1 VSKALQLLKG
11 NSSTWIHDT
20 FPKLHSFEWQE
31 GYGALSIG
39 ISAVQATVRY
49 ICDQAEH
56 HRKRSF
62 REELVAMLRRHGLD
76 YDELMLD

>member
-1 VSKALQLLKG
+1 MAG
-11 NSSTWIHDT
+11 R
-20 FPKLHSFEWQE
+20 
-31 GYGALSIG
+31 YGAFSIG

>member
-1 VSKALQLLKG
+1 MTHFRNCTRLNGRK
-11 NSSTWIHDT
+11 DT
-20 FPKLHSFEWQE
+20 ARPVLV
-31 GYGALSIG
+31 L
-39 ISAVQATVRY
+39 SAVQATVRY